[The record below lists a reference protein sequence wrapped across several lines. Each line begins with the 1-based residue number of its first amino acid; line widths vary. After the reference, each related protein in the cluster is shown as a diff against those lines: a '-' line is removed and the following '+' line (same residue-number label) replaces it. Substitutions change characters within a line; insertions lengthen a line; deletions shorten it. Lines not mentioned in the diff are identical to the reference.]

1 MSFFI
6 RKSIFFK
13 HKDTILNE
21 KNGLKLIFSSKDK
34 MLLVICRNFSKNA
47 LTLRWFYKNLFCK

>member
-13 HKDTILNE
+13 YKDTILNE
-21 KNGLKLIFSSKDK
+21 KNGLKLIFSSKEK
-34 MLLVICRNFSKNA
+34 MLLV
-47 LTLRWFYKNLFCK
+47 FC